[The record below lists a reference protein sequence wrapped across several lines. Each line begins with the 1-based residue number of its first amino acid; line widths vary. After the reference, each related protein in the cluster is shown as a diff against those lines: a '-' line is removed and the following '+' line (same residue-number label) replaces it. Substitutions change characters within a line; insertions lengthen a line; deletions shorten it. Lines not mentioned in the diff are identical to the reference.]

1 MMLPGW
7 SVLTVSPCRTLILM
21 KIPMIS
27 KPISLRRLPAFA
39 VLIAACS
46 PVASFADQI
55 VLKNGDRITGSIVK
69 KDGANLTIK
78 SDLFGV
84 ITTAWDKVESVR
96 ADTPLNIST
105 KDGKALQGTVTTSNG
120 AIEVASGAT
129 KSVIPTAEVTAIRNA
144 DEQKSYERLL
154 HPGWTELWAGNGTLG
169 WAGSKGNAET
179 QTFTIG
185 ATARRVTSTDKMT
198 VYFNTIKAS
207 AFSSGKNS
215 ETAQA
220 VRGGLAYDHN
230 LGSKLFIN
238 TFNDYEYDRF
248 QNLDLR
254 FVLGGGFGFHA
265 FKTDT
270 SRLDILG
277 GGDFNH
283 SSYSTPATTKSAEG
297 FFGDDYTRK
306 LGKTA
311 TLTQSARMFN
321 DLNHLGSYRLNFD
334 AGTSVRL
341 TKWLNWNISIS
352 DRYVTP
358 PATGRKPND
367 ILYTTGLGFTFAR

>member
-1 MMLPGW
+1 
-7 SVLTVSPCRTLILM
+7 
-21 KIPMIS
+21 MIS